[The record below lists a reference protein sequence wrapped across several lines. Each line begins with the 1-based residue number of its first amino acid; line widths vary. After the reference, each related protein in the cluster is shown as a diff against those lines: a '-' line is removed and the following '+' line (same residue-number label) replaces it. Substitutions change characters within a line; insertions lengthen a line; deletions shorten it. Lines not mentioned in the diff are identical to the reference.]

1 MRISMTRLAVALM
14 FTTLVLGCAQN
25 ADTEIAAPTVPD
37 TPDGTVTFVA
47 QNLVDHRPA
56 VLWMALP
63 ETYRQDITEITASF
77 AEKMDPAIY
86 DRTMALTLRAVE
98 VLKVKKDLIF
108 ESTTFQSSQ
117 VDPDQIDQALNPTFA
132 IAETLLT
139 SQISTLYGLG
149 TIDWE
154 QFLATTGAT
163 LLEHASALQIED
175 GEDPLG
181 ELATLEVETVTATDD
196 TATLKLKTAN
206 EDPEEVEMVRV
217 EGRWIPA
224 DLAKQWPEM
233 VANAR
238 QKLDELTPEGM
249 AAIKTQAMMGLGM
262 AEGLIDQIAT
272 IESAEQFDA
281 AVGPLLQ
288 GLMGSIDLGDFADSD
303 DDEEDEDDE
312 DEDDEDDETENEESV
327 EE

>member
-1 MRISMTRLAVALM
+1 MKLSMTRLAVALL
-14 FTTLVLGCAQN
+14 FTTVIFGCGQN
-25 ADTEIAAPTVPD
+25 ADTDAAKPTLPD

-47 QNLVDHRPA
+47 QNLVDHHPE
-56 VLWMALP
+56 VIWTALP
-63 ETYRQDITEITASF
+63 ESYRQDITEITASF

-86 DRTMALTLRAVE
+86 DKTMELSFRAVE
-98 VLKVKKDLIF
+98 VLKEKKDLIF
-108 ESTTFQSSQ
+108 ESTTFQASQ
-117 VDPDQIDQALNPTFA
+117 VDPEEVDKALDPTFA
-132 IAETLLT
+132 IAETVLS
-139 SQISTLYGLG
+139 SQISTIYGLG

-163 LLEHASALQIED
+163 VLEHASAIQIED
-175 GEDPLG
+175 EEDPFG
-181 ELATLEVETVTATDD
+181 ELASLEVETVTVSDD

-224 DLAKQWPEM
+224 DLAKEWPEM
-233 VANAR
+233 MANAR
-238 QKLDELTPEGM
+238 KQLDEMTPENM
-249 AAIKTQAMMGLGM
+249 ESIKTQAMMGLGM
-262 AEGLIDQIAT
+262 AEGLIEQIAT

-303 DDEEDEDDE
+303 DDEG
-312 DEDDEDDETENEESV
+312 DETENEEPA